1 MAADRFYFYCHETL
15 KHARPG
21 IVPAEML
28 IGIKTMKYYYT
39 CILIRLCKCFN
50 LVNCNVLTFTQPA
63 FLMIE
68 LYLQYNLTIVMKADK
83 RTYQIVTRVWEE
95 GHTIG

>member
-1 MAADRFYFYCHETL
+1 MFFKVGQVASNVAADRFYFYCHETL

-39 CILIRLCKCFN
+39 CILIRIILMLKHS
-50 LVNCNVLTFTQPA
+50 
-63 FLMIE
+63 FLF
-68 LYLQYNLTIVMKADK
+68 LQTM
-83 RTYQIVTRVWEE
+83 
-95 GHTIG
+95 